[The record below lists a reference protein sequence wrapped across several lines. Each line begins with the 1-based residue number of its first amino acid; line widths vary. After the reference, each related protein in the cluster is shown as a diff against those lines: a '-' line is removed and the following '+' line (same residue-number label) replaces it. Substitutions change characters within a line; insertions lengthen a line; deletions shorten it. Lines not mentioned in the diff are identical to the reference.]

1 MPDIK
6 DRIKLIRQQK
16 KLNQEAFGEM
26 LGITG
31 ASISRYE
38 AGNREI
44 PDSMLQLIS
53 RTFSISESWLRTGEG
68 EMEIPAPSDL
78 VEQLARENNLSPA
91 HVALLRAVS
100 RAFAE
105 LDEETFTRIMD
116 ELLAD
121 LQAAAA
127 ARSVVVADPSSRQV
141 DPQSPADQPSSSSL
155 PGSVV
160 G

>member
-1 MPDIK
+1 ME
-6 DRIKLIRQQK
+6 IRMKQARKARKKTLKEVAMLVGVTESAVSKYEGCKALPSDAVIQLFCQ
-16 KLNQEAFGEM
+16 KLN
-26 LGITG
+26 
-31 ASISRYE
+31 
-38 AGNREI
+38 
-44 PDSMLQLIS
+44 
-53 RTFSISESWLRTGEG
+53 ISESWLRTGEG

-105 LDEETFTRIMD
+105 LDEETFNRIMD

>member
-1 MPDIK
+1 MNNRMKMARDKRGYSMTKVAEMIGISDSAYSRLEKGVNNPSK
-6 DRIKLIRQQK
+6 RTVELFCQ
-16 KLNQEAFGEM
+16 KLN
-26 LGITG
+26 
-31 ASISRYE
+31 
-38 AGNREI
+38 
-44 PDSMLQLIS
+44 
-53 RTFSISESWLRTGEG
+53 ISESWLRTGEG

-105 LDEETFTRIMD
+105 LDEEAFNRIMD